1 MLKFFI
7 LLLLTGCK
15 LLPSDEERSATAE
28 PVAAEEGESQVD
40 DKAATSPKRND
51 EVDLKMSKLIARIDE
66 LENEVR
72 TQKERQKVLEKGL
85 VTGLVPEELG
95 SPKNKEL
102 EGPQEMEAKSTAA
115 VEENETETPSI
126 DFQFVEKLVV
136 SKKFAEASK
145 TLEGFHP
152 ETASKA
158 DQALYAYWMGV
169 CLYYQG
175 KHLEASQFFDQ
186 YLEQQDEKSLM
197 PNALY
202 YSAKV
207 NKEMGFGEKGL
218 DLFKQVIDQYPDHE
232 VSKMAK
238 WEISQL
244 ENSL

>member
-1 MLKFFI
+1 
-7 LLLLTGCK
+7 LTGCK
-15 LLPSDEERSATAE
+15 LLPGDEERSATAE
-28 PVAAEEGESQVD
+28 PVAAEEGREVQVE
-40 DKAATSPKRND
+40 DKAAAPPKRND
-51 EVDLKMSKLIARIDE
+51 EVDLKMTKLIARIDE
-66 LENEVR
+66 LENEVK

-85 VTGLVPEELG
+85 VTGLVPEELE
-95 SPKNKEL
+95 SPKNKGL
-102 EGPQEMEAKSTAA
+102 EESQKLEAQNTVD
-115 VEENETETPSI
+115 VEESEPESPSV
-126 DFQFVEKLVV
+126 DFQLVEKLLV

-145 TLEGFHP
+145 TLENFHP
-152 ETASKA
+152 ETASKT

-186 YLEQQDEKSLM
+186 YIEQQDEKSLM